1 MYSNGIA
8 VVAIT
13 RRGVET
19 AVKIKQALTKAELPC
34 VVYAPE
40 KYLQKEA
47 VPLDKKLDVFIK
59 EIYPKVDAIV
69 AVMATGITIRAV
81 APFLEGKLVDPA
93 VIGVD
98 ASGKFVISL
107 LSGHY
112 GGANLLTRII
122 AEGIGAT
129 PVITTASE
137 ALGKQ
142 SVDEFARILHLTIV
156 NPESLVA
163 VNSAIVN
170 GERLALVLVGN
181 VKIPTDTVCGYTVEK
196 AENVKQAA
204 DIMGKYNAGAIV
216 TQESVAANV
225 FSKSVT
231 VLKPKKIVMGLGARK
246 EATEDQV
253 LAAVSTALSRA
264 NLPLERIDSLATVD
278 IKKDT
283 RGLVSAAAKLG
294 RNLEFV
300 SVAELG
306 ALKHEDLSPDSKL
319 VEETIG
325 VGGVCERAAIIKAGK
340 NAHLI
345 LKKQKLN
352 GVTVAIAEGE

>member
-1 MYSNGIA
+1 MYPKGIA

-13 RRGVET
+13 KRGVEN
-19 AVKIKQALTKAELPC
+19 AVKIKQALTKADLPC

-40 KYLQKEA
+40 KYRHKEA
-47 VPLDKKLDVFIK
+47 VLLDKKLDVFIK

-69 AVMATGITIRAV
+69 SVMATGITIRAV

-142 SVDEFARILHLTIV
+142 SVDELARILHLTIT
-156 NPESLVA
+156 NPASLVA

-170 GERLALVLVGN
+170 DERLALVLVGE
-181 VKIPTDTVCGYTVEK
+181 VKIPTDAAHGYTIEITK
-196 AENVKQAA
+196 TAEQAKE
-204 DIMGKYNAGAIV
+204 IMDKYDAGAII
-216 TQESVAANV
+216 TQTPEAVEV
-225 FSKSVT
+225 FSKPVT
-231 VLKPKKIVMGLGARK
+231 ILKPKKIIMGLGAKK
-246 EATEDQV
+246 EVTKTQV
-253 LAAVSTALSRA
+253 LEAISTALTKA
-264 NLPLERIDSLATVD
+264 HVPLERIDGLATVD
-278 IKKDT
+278 VKKGT
-283 RGLVSAAAKLG
+283 LGLVDAAQKL
-294 RNLEFV
+294 RLNLDFFLAE
-300 SVAELG
+300 ELG
-306 ALKHEDLSPDSKL
+306 AIKHEDLSPNSKL
-319 VEETIG
+319 VEKIIG
-325 VGGVCERAAIIKAGK
+325 VGGVCEQAALLKAGK

>member
-19 AVKIKQALTKAELPC
+19 AVKIKQALAKADLSC

-40 KYLQKEA
+40 KYSQKEV
-47 VPLDKKLDVFIK
+47 VPLDKKLDMFIK

-69 AVMATGITIRAV
+69 GVMATGITIRAV
-81 APFLEGKLVDPA
+81 ASLLEGKLVDPA

-98 ASGKFVISL
+98 APGKFVISL

-112 GGANLLTRII
+112 GGANFLTKII

-137 ALGKQ
+137 ALDKQ
-142 SVDEFARILHLTIV
+142 SVDELARILHLTIV

-170 GERLALVLVGN
+170 GKRLALVLVGD
-181 VKIPTDTVCGYTVEK
+181 VKIPTDAVCGFAVEKVGTVE
-196 AENVKQAA
+196 QAA
-204 DIMGKYNAGAIV
+204 EIIDKYDAGAIV
-216 TQESVAANV
+216 TKKSVAAKV
-225 FSKSVT
+225 FSKPVT
-231 VLKPKKIVMGLGARK
+231 ILKPKKIVMGLGARK
-246 EATEDQV
+246 EVTENQV
-253 LAAVSTALSRA
+253 LDAVNTALSKA
-264 NLPLERIDSLATVD
+264 NLQLERIDGLATVD

-283 RGLVSAAAKLG
+283 LGLVSAAAKLG
-294 RNLEFV
+294 LNLEFLTV
-300 SVAELG
+300 KELG
-306 ALKHEDLSPDSKL
+306 ALEHEDLSPDSKL

-325 VGGVCERAAIIKAGK
+325 VGGVCEQAAIIKAGK

-352 GVTVAIAEGE
+352 GVTVALAEGE

>member
-1 MYSNGIA
+1 L
-8 VVAIT
+8 
-13 RRGVET
+13 
-19 AVKIKQALTKAELPC
+19 KQQADLPC

-40 KYLQKEA
+40 KYSQKEA
-47 VPLDKKLDVFIK
+47 VPLDKKLDVFVK
-59 EIYPKVDAIV
+59 EIYPKVDAFV
-69 AVMATGITIRAV
+69 GVMATGIIIRAV
-81 APFLEGKLVDPA
+81 APYLEGKLVDPA

-112 GGANLLTRII
+112 GGANFLTKII

-129 PVITTASE
+129 PVITTASD
-137 ALGKQ
+137 AMGKQ
-142 SVDEFARILHLTIV
+142 SVDELARILHLIIV

-181 VKIPTDTVCGYTVEK
+181 VKIPTDAACGYTVEK
-196 AENVKQAA
+196 AENVEQAVE
-204 DIMGKYNAGAIV
+204 IMGNYDAGAIV
-216 TQESVAANV
+216 TQKLVEAKV
-225 FSKSVT
+225 FSKPVT
-231 VLKPKKIVMGLGARK
+231 ILKPKKIIMGLGARK
-246 EATEDQV
+246 EVTQDQV
-253 LAAVSTALSRA
+253 LKAINTALSRA
-264 NLPLERIDSLATVD
+264 NLPLERVDGLATVD

-283 RGLVSAAAKLG
+283 LDLVSAAQKLG
-294 RNLEFV
+294 LNLEFLT
-300 SVAELG
+300 VAELG

-325 VGGVCERAAIIKAGK
+325 VGGVCERAAIVKAGK